1 MKKIKNVNI
10 IFTSP
15 NQDEGNQIITGMIK
29 KFIRKNEMQILQLL
43 GHKLYFSVLKNIDCV
58 IGNSSSALSEAPFL
72 GAMSINVGNRQ
83 KFRVQPGRV
92 INVEAN
98 SNKIEKKINFIL
110 KKKKKI

>member
-1 MKKIKNVNI
+1 
-10 IFTSP
+10 
-15 NQDEGNQIITGMIK
+15 
-29 KFIRKNEMQILQLL
+29 
-43 GHKLYFSVLKNIDCV
+43 
-58 IGNSSSALSEAPFL
+58 
-72 GAMSINVGNRQ
+72 MSINVGNRQ

>member
-1 MKKIKNVNI
+1 
-10 IFTSP
+10 
-15 NQDEGNQIITGMIK
+15 MIK
-29 KFIRKNEMQILQLL
+29 KFIRKNENANFYNSL
-43 GHKLYFSVLKNIDCV
+43 GHKLYFSVIKSIDCV

-92 INVEAN
+92 INVETN
-98 SNKIEKKINFIL
+98 SNKIGENKFYT